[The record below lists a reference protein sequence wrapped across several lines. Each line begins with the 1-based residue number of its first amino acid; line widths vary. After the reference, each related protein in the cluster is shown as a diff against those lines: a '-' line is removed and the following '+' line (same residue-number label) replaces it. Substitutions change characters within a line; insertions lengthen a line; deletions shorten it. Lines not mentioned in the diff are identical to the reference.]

1 MNIQRVLYYSASKA
15 RGAIG
20 GINDNNELFDIK
32 AIPPG
37 SFADDWTA
45 IAALS

>member
-1 MNIQRVLYYSASKA
+1 MNIQRILYCSASQA

-20 GINDNNELFDIK
+20 GNNNDLVDIK
-32 AIPPG
+32 TIPPG

-45 IAALS
+45 ITVLS